1 MSEEIDDVLG
11 RLGNEVI
18 SILGMSRNLGSDYK
32 KLIAMLS
39 KTPEGRKLAKQI
51 IKSFGEAGELRDRVI
66 LEHRDKDGNLIERD
80 KDGNLTAQ
88 QKDGNPIGIRDS
100 GWQHR
105 CLTNTGFAS
114 VAGLLLTDVGDT
126 AYDYIGIGTGVVA
139 ADPTDTDLG
148 TPVKRKVST
157 GTRQTTAVANDTA
170 QLIATFA
177 AADTLSGTD
186 AITESGVMNAGA
198 AGTMI
203 CRQVF
208 AALNI
213 NWDAGDTLQITWKI
227 QAKQGA

>member
-1 MSEEIDDVLG
+1 MNEDLNDVLG
-11 RLGNEVI
+11 RIGNDVVSMI
-18 SILGMSRNLGSDYK
+18 GIGRNLGSDYE

-39 KTPEGRKLAKQI
+39 KTPEGRKLAKHLV
-51 IKSFGEAGELRDRVI
+51 KGFGEQAGIRDRLI
-66 LEHRDKDGNLIERD
+66 LEHRDKDGKLIA
-80 KDGNLTAQ
+80 K
-88 QKDGNPIGIRDS
+88 RDS

-126 AYDYIGIGTGVVA
+126 AYDYIGIGTGIVA

-148 TPVKRKVST
+148 TPVKRKAGA

-170 QLIATFA
+170 QIIVTFA

-186 AITESGVMNAGA
+186 AITESGVMNAAA

-203 CRQVF
+203 CRQTF

-213 NWDAGDTLQITWKI
+213 NWDAGDTLQLTWKI
-227 QAKQGA
+227 QCKAG

>member
-1 MSEEIDDVLG
+1 MNEEIDEVLG

-32 KLIAMLS
+32 KLITMLS
-39 KTPEGRKLAKQI
+39 KTPEGRKLAEQI
-51 IKSFGEAGELRDRVI
+51 IKGFGEAGGLRDRLI
-66 LEHRDKDGNLIERD
+66 LVHRDKDGKLID
-80 KDGNLTAQ
+80 K
-88 QKDGNPIGIRDS
+88 RDS
-100 GWQHR
+100 GWRHHTM
-105 CLTNTGFAS
+105 TNTGFAS

-148 TPVKRKVST
+148 TPVKRKAGT
-157 GTRQTTAVANDTA
+157 GTRQTSAVANDTA
-170 QLIATFA
+170 QIIVTFA

-213 NWDAGDTLQITWKI
+213 DWDAGDTLQITWKI
-227 QAKQGA
+227 QVKQGA